1 MTALAFYVI
10 ILVETENK
18 QKGVKIIF
26 TISNGDFYIAQF
38 STGLKPVRTK
48 EEAIQFK
55 TYDKASSF
63 MLNMPKSFKNL
74 GYHIEGKSEIVKT
87 TQTNSNPQQNPS
99 EHKKVIVKYD
109 SSYIQGIKNQIVQ
122 INDFISE
129 LKNKRQEA
137 SNIVDRCE
145 REIFDLEHN
154 AEFYNK
160 NACEGYKMWRR
171 LGEIRRER
179 RRAKDL
185 IVIVDAILEDNS
197 FDGILSQK
205 TLNRISGLEN
215 RTYSIRELDDIFPE
229 N

>member
-1 MTALAFYVI
+1 MTNPTLFVI
-10 ILVETENK
+10 MQSEAENK
-18 QKGVKIIF
+18 QKGVIKIF
-26 TISNGDFYIAQF
+26 TIYNGDFYIAQF

-74 GYHIEGKSEIVKT
+74 GYHIEGNAEIVKT
-87 TQTNSNPQQNPS
+87 TQTQTCPQQNPS

-109 SSYIQGIKNQIVQ
+109 SSYIQGVKNQICQ
-122 INDFISE
+122 ISNFISD
-129 LKNKRQEA
+129 LKNKRLEA
-137 SNIVDRCE
+137 VEIVEKCE

-160 NACEGYKMWRR
+160 NACEGYKMWRK
-171 LGEIRRER
+171 LGEVRRER
-179 RRAKDL
+179 RKAKDL

-215 RTYSIRELDDIFPE
+215 RTYSIRELDDIFP
-229 N
+229 NK

>member
-1 MTALAFYVI
+1 MTSPTLFAI
-10 ILVETENK
+10 IQSEEKNK
-18 QKGVKIIF
+18 QKGATIIF

-48 EEAIQFK
+48 GEAIQFK

-74 GYHIEGKSEIVKT
+74 GYHIEGKAEIVKT
-87 TQTNSNPQQNPS
+87 TQTQTCPQQNPS

-109 SSYIQGIKNQIVQ
+109 SSYIQGVKNRICQIS
-122 INDFISE
+122 DFIAE
-129 LKNKRQEA
+129 LKSKRLEA
-137 SNIVDRCE
+137 VGIVEKCE

-160 NACEGYKMWRR
+160 NACEGYKMWHK
-171 LGEIRRER
+171 LGETRRER

-215 RTYSIRELDDIFPE
+215 RVYSVRECDDIFPD

>member
-1 MTALAFYVI
+1 MR
-10 ILVETENK
+10 
-18 QKGVKIIF
+18 IIF

-38 STGLKPVRTK
+38 SAGLKPVRTK

-55 TYDKASSF
+55 NYDKASSF

-74 GYHIEGKSEIVKT
+74 GYHIEGKAEPI
-87 TQTNSNPQQNPS
+87 QEPS
-99 EHKKVIVKYD
+99 KPSGHKKVIVKYD
-109 SSYIQGIKNQIVQ
+109 SSYIQGIKNQICQ
-122 INDFISE
+122 ISDFISE
-129 LKNKRQEA
+129 LKNKREEA
-137 SNIVDRCE
+137 SNIVDKCE

-160 NACEGYKMWRR
+160 NACESYKMWRR
-171 LGEIRRER
+171 LGEIRREG

-197 FDGILSQK
+197 FDGILNQK

-215 RTYSIRELDDIFPE
+215 RTYSIRELDDIFPDE
-229 N
+229 

>member
-1 MTALAFYVI
+1 
-10 ILVETENK
+10 
-18 QKGVKIIF
+18 
-26 TISNGDFYIAQF
+26 
-38 STGLKPVRTK
+38 
-48 EEAIQFK
+48 
-55 TYDKASSF
+55 

-87 TQTNSNPQQNPS
+87 TQTQMRPQQNPS

-109 SSYIQGIKNQIVQ
+109 SSYIQGIKNQICR
-122 INDFISE
+122 ISDFISE
-129 LKNKRQEA
+129 LKNKREEA
-137 SNIVDRCE
+137 ANIVDKCE

-154 AEFYNK
+154 AEFYNR

-185 IVIVDAILEDNS
+185 IAIVDAILEDNN

-215 RTYSIRELDDIFPE
+215 RTYSVRELDDIFPD
-229 N
+229 

>member
-1 MTALAFYVI
+1 MR
-10 ILVETENK
+10 
-18 QKGVKIIF
+18 IIF

-38 STGLKPVRTK
+38 SAGLKPVRTK

-55 TYDKASSF
+55 NYDKASSF

-74 GYHIEGKSEIVKT
+74 GYHIEGKAEPI
-87 TQTNSNPQQNPS
+87 QEPS
-99 EHKKVIVKYD
+99 KPSGHKKVIVKYD
-109 SSYIQGIKNQIVQ
+109 SSYIQGIKNQICQ
-122 INDFISE
+122 ISDFISE
-129 LKNKRQEA
+129 LKNKREEA
-137 SNIVDRCE
+137 SNIVDKCE

-160 NACEGYKMWRR
+160 NACESYKMWRR

-179 RRAKDL
+179 RREKDL

-197 FDGILSQK
+197 FDGILNQK

-215 RTYSIRELDDIFPE
+215 RTYSIRELDDIFPDE
-229 N
+229 

>member
-1 MTALAFYVI
+1 MTTLAFYVI
-10 ILVETENK
+10 ILIETENK
-18 QKGVKIIF
+18 QKGVRIIF
-26 TISNGDFYIAQF
+26 TISNGNFYIAQF

-74 GYHIEGKSEIVKT
+74 GYHIEGKAEIIQA
-87 TQTNSNPQQNPS
+87 TQTQMRPQQNPS

-109 SSYIQGIKNQIVQ
+109 SSYIQGIKNQICQ
-122 INDFISE
+122 ISDFITE

-137 SNIVDRCE
+137 ADIVDKCE

-160 NACEGYKMWRR
+160 NACDGYKMWRK
-171 LGEIRRER
+171 LGETRRER

-185 IVIVDAILEDNS
+185 TVIVDAILEDNS

-215 RTYSIRELDDIFPE
+215 RTYSIRELDDIFPDK
-229 N
+229 

>member
-1 MTALAFYVI
+1 MTSPTLFVI
-10 ILVETENK
+10 IQSEAENK
-18 QKGVKIIF
+18 QKGVIKIF
-26 TISNGDFYIAQF
+26 TISNGNFYIAQF

-74 GYHIEGKSEIVKT
+74 GYHIEGKAEIVKT
-87 TQTNSNPQQNPS
+87 TQTQTCPQQNPS

-109 SSYIQGIKNQIVQ
+109 SSYIQGVKNRICQIS
-122 INDFISE
+122 DFIAE
-129 LKNKRQEA
+129 LKSKRLEA
-137 SNIVDRCE
+137 VGIVEKCE

-160 NACEGYKMWRR
+160 NACEGYKMWHK
-171 LGEIRRER
+171 LGETRRER

-215 RTYSIRELDDIFPE
+215 RVYSVRECDDIFPD

>member
-1 MTALAFYVI
+1 MI
-10 ILVETENK
+10 K
-18 QKGVKIIF
+18 IF
-26 TISNGDFYIAQF
+26 TIYNGERYIAQY
-38 STGLKPVRTK
+38 SSGLKPTRNR

-74 GYHIEGKSEIVKT
+74 GYYIEGKAEIVKT
-87 TQTNSNPQQNPS
+87 TQTQMCAQQNPS

-109 SSYIQGIKNQIVQ
+109 SSYVRGIKNQIVQ
-122 INDFISE
+122 IGDFIFE
-129 LKNKRQEA
+129 LKNKREEA

-197 FDGILSQK
+197 FDGILNQK

-215 RTYSIRELDDIFPE
+215 RTYSIRELDDIFPDK
-229 N
+229 

>member
-1 MTALAFYVI
+1 MR
-10 ILVETENK
+10 
-18 QKGVKIIF
+18 IIF

-63 MLNMPKSFKNL
+63 ILNMPKSFKNL
-74 GYHIEGKSEIVKT
+74 GYHIEGKDETVQT
-87 TQTNSNPQQNPS
+87 TQTQMRPQQNPS

-109 SSYIQGIKNQIVQ
+109 SSYIQGIKNKICQIS
-122 INDFISE
+122 DFISE
-129 LKNKRQEA
+129 LKDKREEA
-137 SNIVDRCE
+137 ANIVDKCE

-215 RTYSIRELDDIFPE
+215 RTYSVRELDGIFPDK
-229 N
+229 

>member
-1 MTALAFYVI
+1 MQSEA
-10 ILVETENK
+10 ENK
-18 QKGVKIIF
+18 QKGVIKIF
-26 TISNGDFYIAQF
+26 TIYNGDFYIAQF

-74 GYHIEGKSEIVKT
+74 GYHIEGNAEIVKT
-87 TQTNSNPQQNPS
+87 TQIQTCPQQNPS

-109 SSYIQGIKNQIVQ
+109 SSYIQGVKNQICQ
-122 INDFISE
+122 ISNFISD
-129 LKNKRQEA
+129 LKNKRLEA
-137 SNIVDRCE
+137 VEIVEKCE

-160 NACEGYKMWRR
+160 NACEGYKMWRK
-171 LGEIRRER
+171 LGEVRRER

-215 RTYSIRELDDIFPE
+215 RTYSIRELDDIFP
-229 N
+229 NK

>member
-1 MTALAFYVI
+1 MTNPTLFVI
-10 ILVETENK
+10 MQSEAENK
-18 QKGVKIIF
+18 QKGVIKIF
-26 TISNGDFYIAQF
+26 TIYNGNFYIAQF

-48 EEAIQFK
+48 GEAIQFK

-74 GYHIEGKSEIVKT
+74 GYHIEGNAEIVKT
-87 TQTNSNPQQNPS
+87 TQTQTCPQQNPS

-109 SSYIQGIKNQIVQ
+109 SSYIQGVKNQICQ
-122 INDFISE
+122 ISNFISD

-137 SNIVDRCE
+137 AGIVEKCE

-160 NACEGYKMWRR
+160 NACEGYKMWRK
-171 LGEIRRER
+171 LGEVRRER

-185 IVIVDAILEDNS
+185 TVIVDAILEDNN

-215 RTYSIRELDDIFPE
+215 RTYSIRELDNIFPDK
-229 N
+229 

>member
-1 MTALAFYVI
+1 MTNPTLFVI
-10 ILVETENK
+10 MQSEAENK
-18 QKGVKIIF
+18 QKGVIKIF
-26 TISNGDFYIAQF
+26 TIYNGDFYIAQF

-74 GYHIEGKSEIVKT
+74 GYHIEGNAEIVKT
-87 TQTNSNPQQNPS
+87 TQTQTCPQQNPS

-109 SSYIQGIKNQIVQ
+109 SSYIQGVKNQICQ
-122 INDFISE
+122 ISNFISD
-129 LKNKRQEA
+129 LKNKRLEA
-137 SNIVDRCE
+137 VEIVEKCE

-160 NACEGYKMWRR
+160 NACEGYKMWRK
-171 LGEIRRER
+171 LGEVRRER

-215 RTYSIRELDDIFPE
+215 RTYSIRELDDIFPD
-229 N
+229 

>member
-1 MTALAFYVI
+1 LTNPTLFVI
-10 ILVETENK
+10 MQSEAENK
-18 QKGVKIIF
+18 QKGVIKIF
-26 TISNGDFYIAQF
+26 TIYNGDFYIAQF

-74 GYHIEGKSEIVKT
+74 GYHIEGNAEIVKT
-87 TQTNSNPQQNPS
+87 TQTQTCPQQNPS

-109 SSYIQGIKNQIVQ
+109 SSYIQGVKNQICQ
-122 INDFISE
+122 ISNFISD
-129 LKNKRQEA
+129 LKNKRLEA
-137 SNIVDRCE
+137 VEIVEKCE

-160 NACEGYKMWRR
+160 NACEGYKMWRK
-171 LGEIRRER
+171 LGEVRRER

-215 RTYSIRELDDIFPE
+215 RTYSIRELDDIFP
-229 N
+229 NK

>member
-1 MTALAFYVI
+1 
-10 ILVETENK
+10 
-18 QKGVKIIF
+18 
-26 TISNGDFYIAQF
+26 
-38 STGLKPVRTK
+38 
-48 EEAIQFK
+48 
-55 TYDKASSF
+55 
-63 MLNMPKSFKNL
+63 MLNMPRSFKNL
-74 GYHIEGKSEIVKT
+74 GYHIEGNAEIVKA
-87 TQTNSNPQQNPS
+87 TQTQTCSQQNPS

-109 SSYIQGIKNQIVQ
+109 SSYIQGVKNQICK
-122 INDFISE
+122 ISDFISD

-137 SNIVDRCE
+137 VGIVEKCE

-160 NACEGYKMWRR
+160 NACEGYKMWRK
-171 LGEIRRER
+171 LGEVRRER

-215 RTYSIRELDDIFPE
+215 RTYSIRELDNIFPDK
-229 N
+229 

>member
-1 MTALAFYVI
+1 MEI
-10 ILVETENK
+10 
-18 QKGVKIIF
+18 
-26 TISNGDFYIAQF
+26 YIAQS
-38 STGLKPVRTK
+38 STGLKPVRAK

-74 GYHIEGKSEIVKT
+74 GYHIEGKAEIVKT
-87 TQTNSNPQQNPS
+87 TQTQTCPQQNPS

-109 SSYIQGIKNQIVQ
+109 SSYIQGVKNRICQIS
-122 INDFISE
+122 DFIAE
-129 LKNKRQEA
+129 LKSKRLEA
-137 SNIVDRCE
+137 VGIVEKCE

-160 NACEGYKMWRR
+160 NACEGYKMWHK
-171 LGEIRRER
+171 LGETRRER

-215 RTYSIRELDDIFPE
+215 RVYSVRECDDIFPDK
-229 N
+229 